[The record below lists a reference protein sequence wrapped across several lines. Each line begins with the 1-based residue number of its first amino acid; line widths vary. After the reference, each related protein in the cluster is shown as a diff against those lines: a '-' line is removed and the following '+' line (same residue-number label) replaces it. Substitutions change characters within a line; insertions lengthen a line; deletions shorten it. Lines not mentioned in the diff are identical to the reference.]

1 MLKNLK
7 MRESIPRAADY
18 DDYILNGREWAI
30 YLAEGFLIAGIIG
43 YFFYQSVWA
52 CFFLAP
58 VVFLFLKEKKKE
70 LAKRRREELSIQFK
84 DAVLSVSANQKA
96 GYSVE
101 NAFREAY
108 RDMAVL
114 YGAESYICKELN
126 YIAKGLDNNIIL
138 EKLLFDFGVRSH
150 VQDILQF
157 ADVFLIAKRSGGNMT
172 EILAKTADT
181 IEQKTAVDKE
191 IQVLLSSKKMEQK
204 IMNVIPFFIIFY
216 IGITS
221 KGFFDVMYHNL
232 VGILIMTFCLIVYF
246 AAFKISEKIVA
257 IEI

>member
-1 MLKNLK
+1 MWKNL
-7 MRESIPRAADY
+7 RTRASAQRIADY
-18 DDYILNGREWAI
+18 DDYIFTAGEWVR
-30 YLAEGFLIAGIIG
+30 YLIEGLVLTGIIA
-43 YFFYQSVWA
+43 YFFYQSALA
-52 CFFLAP
+52 CFVLSPLLF
-58 VVFLFLKEKKKE
+58 FFLKGKKGE
-70 LAKRRREELSIQFK
+70 LAKQRKQELKTQFK

-108 RDMAVL
+108 WDMEML
-114 YGAESYICKELN
+114 YGTESVICKELN
-126 YIAKGLDNNIIL
+126 YIVKGLDNNIIL
-138 EKLLFDFGVRSH
+138 EKLLFDLGIRSH

-157 ADVFLIAKRSGGNMT
+157 ADIFFIAKRSGGNMT
-172 EILAKTADT
+172 DILSRTAAA
-181 IEQKTAVDKE
+181 IEEKMAVDKE

-232 VGILIMTFCLIVYF
+232 VGVLIMTLCLGVYF

>member
-1 MLKNLK
+1 MLKNLR
-7 MRESIPRAADY
+7 MRESIPRATDY
-18 DDYILNGREWAI
+18 DDYIFSGREWAV

-52 CFFLAP
+52 CFFLTP
-58 VVFLFLKEKKKE
+58 VIFLFLKEKRKE
-70 LAKRRREELSIQFK
+70 LAKRRKQELSIQFK

-108 RDMAVL
+108 RDMALL

-126 YIAKGLDNNIIL
+126 YIAKGLDNNIVL

-181 IEQKTAVDKE
+181 IEQKIAVDKE

-232 VGILIMTFCLIVYF
+232 VGILIMTFCLIVYL